1 MMKEIV
7 KVENL
12 IKKYKETTAVNNISF
27 TVNKGEVLVIIGS
40 SGSGKST
47 VLRCMNQLEEIN
59 GGNIKIDNYEMIKEY
74 KNGKPV
80 YNNKDILKQMNL
92 KCGFVFQNF
101 NLFPHKTIL
110 ENVTEAMKIVLKMD
124 ESTSE
129 EKAIKLLEKMGI
141 ENKKDEYPCNLS
153 GGQKQRASIARA
165 LAIEPEILFM
175 DEPTSALDPELTGEV
190 LKVIKR
196 LADEKTTMVIVTH
209 EIQFAQQIADRII
222 FMDKGTIIE
231 TGTPNDIIKNPK
243 EKRTREFLK
252 RYLERV

>member
-1 MMKEIV
+1 MKEIV

-190 LKVIKR
+190 LKVIKK

-231 TGTPNDIIKNPK
+231 TGTPNDIIKNSK

>member
-1 MMKEIV
+1 MKEIV

-59 GGNIKIDNYEMIKEY
+59 GGNIKIDNDEMIKGY
-74 KNGKPV
+74 KKEKPV

-101 NLFPHKTIL
+101 NLFQHKTIL

-124 ESTSE
+124 GSTSE

-141 ENKKDEYPCNLS
+141 KDKKDEYPCNLS

-190 LKVIKR
+190 LKVIKK

-209 EIQFAQQIADRII
+209 EIQFAQQVADRII